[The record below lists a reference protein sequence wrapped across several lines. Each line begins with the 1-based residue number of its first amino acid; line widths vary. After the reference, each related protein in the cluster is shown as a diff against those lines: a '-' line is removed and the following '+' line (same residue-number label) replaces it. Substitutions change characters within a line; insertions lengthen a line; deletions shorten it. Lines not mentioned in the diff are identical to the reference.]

1 MINGNLAYKDE
12 YFTRTA
18 RSYSSSSGN
27 VRNGYGAH
35 RSASKQNSAVVYSKN
50 STASRSKKTV
60 HSSKQAAKRPV
71 KAETTVKTI
80 VKDKREMINRKVT
93 LLRIV
98 YMLIIAFSASFMI
111 SKYVTVNETANEI
124 RSLSRELENT
134 RAYTSQRVYEMER
147 NIDLSEVEEIATTKL
162 GMQRPE
168 SYQIIYVNVDKEDMS
183 ELTAKDVE
191 GAGNDIKALFRVLKE
206 NIVELFSIN

>member
-12 YFTRTA
+12 YFGRAPRRVSASVNSTRK
-18 RSYSSSSGN
+18 SSGTY
-27 VRNGYGAH
+27 RGATTAANKTKSLQN
-35 RSASKQNSAVVYSKN
+35 RSKQSV
-50 STASRSKKTV
+50 
-60 HSSKQAAKRPV
+60 KRQVSP
-71 KAETTVKTI
+71 ETTAKTI
-80 VKDKREMINRKVT
+80 VKDKREMINRKVM

-124 RSLSRELENT
+124 RALSKELENT

-147 NIDLSEVEEIATTKL
+147 NIDLSEVEEIATSRL

-168 SYQIIYVNVDKEDMS
+168 SYQIIYVNVDKDDMS

-191 GAGNDIKALFRVLKE
+191 GAGNDLKELFRVLKE

>member
-12 YFTRTA
+12 YYTRPV
-18 RSYSSSSGN
+18 RKSSGTS
-27 VRNGYGAH
+27 YGS
-35 RSASKQNSAVVYSKN
+35 RTGVGTYKSAGSQTGTQYRKKSDGAVAYKKRQQTVEKSAN
-50 STASRSKKTV
+50 
-60 HSSKQAAKRPV
+60 
-71 KAETTVKTI
+71 AEQTVKPI

-93 LLRIV
+93 LLRIA

-111 SKYVTVNETANEI
+111 SKYVAVNETASEI
-124 RSLSRELENT
+124 RALSKELENT

-147 NIDLSEVEEIATTKL
+147 NIDLSEVEESATTEL

-168 SYQIIYVNVDKEDMS
+168 SYQVIYVNVDKDDFS
-183 ELTAKDVE
+183 EVTAKDVE
-191 GAGNDIKALFRVLKE
+191 GAGNDIKELFRVLKE